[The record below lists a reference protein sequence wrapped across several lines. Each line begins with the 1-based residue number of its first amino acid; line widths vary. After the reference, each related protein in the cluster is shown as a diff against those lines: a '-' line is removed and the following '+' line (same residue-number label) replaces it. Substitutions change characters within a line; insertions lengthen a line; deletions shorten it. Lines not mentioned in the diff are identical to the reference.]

1 MKSKLTIINE
11 ICGILASLVV
21 IGTFFWGYVNRIFE
35 SISISTERILDV
47 KDTYVR
53 AFDLLISGKID
64 DAEKAFRDVSK
75 QYPTYKSTEEILKLF
90 EDSRKK
96 YKEPKAIRMYIL
108 RKILEEELVVPS
120 HRQYNEIRRIVEGGL
135 Y

>member
-11 ICGILASLVV
+11 ICSILDSLVV

-35 SISISTERILDV
+35 GISVSTERILDV

-90 EDSRKK
+90 EDSRRK
-96 YKEPKAIRMYIL
+96 YRRPKEIRMYIL

-120 HRQYNEIRRIVEGGL
+120 HRQYDEIRKIVEGGL
-135 Y
+135 